1 MLTPNQDLKTK
12 IDDNPHKLVIKY
24 KINTI
29 NSQVDGNV
37 KTLDFL
43 NLEEILSP
51 NFLLILNFLSLEIT
65 FNFII

>member
-12 IDDNPHKLVIKY
+12 IEDNPHKLVIKY

-65 FNFII
+65 FNFTI